1 MATIEQTPRSPQ
13 AQTLARRH
21 RSRVWALAGL
31 CHDVA
36 AVPDL
41 QQTHPPV
48 LRSRLH
54 AAKPEA
60 LHHDVGLILPRPSPA
75 SANARDQLDP
85 PHLRDAATGSGRLA
99 SKLTLKRNVK
109 IIAHGSALRHNPDT
123 TETWERSPA
132 YGLSRER
139 RGQKSPVPGESTR

>member
-1 MATIEQTPRSPQ
+1 MAPCHLRHTD
-13 AQTLARRH
+13 AAR
-21 RSRVWALAGL
+21 
-31 CHDVA
+31 
-36 AVPDL
+36 
-41 QQTHPPV
+41 
-48 LRSRLH
+48 
-54 AAKPEA
+54 EA

-132 YGLSRER
+132 YGVTVTVYGLNPWNSMLTF
-139 RGQKSPVPGESTR
+139 GVDAGPVPNKADLQSFCDIITERLKRLYDV

>member
-1 MATIEQTPRSPQ
+1 APCHLRH
-13 AQTLARRH
+13 ADAAR
-21 RSRVWALAGL
+21 
-31 CHDVA
+31 
-36 AVPDL
+36 
-41 QQTHPPV
+41 
-48 LRSRLH
+48 
-54 AAKPEA
+54 EA
-60 LHHDVGLILPRPSPA
+60 LHHDAGLILPRPSPA

-132 YGLSRER
+132 YFASKDPALISPRAGFSLGAALRSLHR
-139 RGQKSPVPGESTR
+139 R